1 MLCNIAVLANY
12 ARIIAVMSTVG
23 FVKKLSKKQYWT
35 QKDLTCQFRWG
46 CDTMCG
52 QKDKEDIL

>member
-1 MLCNIAVLANY
+1 MAIAE
-12 ARIIAVMSTVG
+12 
-23 FVKKLSKKQYWT
+23 FVKKQRKKQYWT
-35 QKDLTCQFRWG
+35 QNDLTCQFRWG